1 MVRMPIERCE
11 KQLTFNDAKYHRI
24 AIVTPS
30 LLEQVLKFS
39 NATIDNFI
47 NNSLKR

>member
-1 MVRMPIERCE
+1 MPIERCE

-24 AIVTPS
+24 GIVTPS

-39 NATIDNFI
+39 YPLLIILLTI
-47 NNSLKR
+47 L